1 MNLDSEERKMDD
13 RSLSRLIELA
23 KGVNM
28 SESQSTEQ
36 RNSFVY
42 GNTKIENS
50 EVTFELVE
58 KISHEV
64 PINLDDVR
72 RRNVG

>member
-1 MNLDSEERKMDD
+1 MED

-23 KGVNM
+23 KGVHMNA
-28 SESQSTEQ
+28 QQLDAQ

-50 EVTFELVE
+50 NVTRELVE
-58 KISHEV
+58 EISQRV
-64 PINLDDVR
+64 PR
-72 RRNVG
+72 RTDHG